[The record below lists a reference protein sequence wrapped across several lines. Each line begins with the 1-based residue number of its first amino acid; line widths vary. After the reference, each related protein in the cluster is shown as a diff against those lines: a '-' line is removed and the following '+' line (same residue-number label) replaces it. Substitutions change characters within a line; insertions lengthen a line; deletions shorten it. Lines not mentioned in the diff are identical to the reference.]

1 MSQRITKQEA
11 EKQIQRTGQ
20 LFVWTN
26 VDTNEYFFSNEYQFP
41 SDMTETDDWASCS
54 YRFPNQAA
62 PRKGLESGKILT
74 LDDYL
79 FVFKE
84 DEKELL

>member
-11 EKQIQRTGQ
+11 ELQIQKTGK
-20 LFVWTN
+20 LFIWSN
-26 VDTNEYFFSNEYQFP
+26 MDTNEYFFSNEYQFP
-41 SDMTETDDWASCS
+41 NDMVESDEWVSCS
-54 YRFPNQAA
+54 YSFPNQAA

-79 FVFKE
+79 LVFKN
-84 DEKELL
+84 DEKELI